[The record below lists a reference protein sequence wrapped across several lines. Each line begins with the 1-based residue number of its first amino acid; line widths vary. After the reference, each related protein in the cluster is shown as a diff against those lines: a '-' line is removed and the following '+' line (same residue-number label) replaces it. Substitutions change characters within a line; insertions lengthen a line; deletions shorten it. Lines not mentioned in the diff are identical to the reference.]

1 MDMRFSEFW
10 MRNRTI
16 IISALGLMVLLNLC
30 GRMWAPKTETRPIS
44 EPEIT
49 QLDNGSDTQLKT
61 YEELMYERNLKQ
73 PTNRNN
79 GSFWQTIMTLAII
92 ATLFYYGFTKGWL
105 TRLMP
110 KWISFNT
117 VFFRDRST
125 HRLLARL
132 SVANNTNESQTFIS
146 PQLLFKRWTASRRF
160 NIKSSVFPLTLT
172 PGTRQEIVIDIDQ
185 FWEKIPDLK
194 GFNRVGAM
202 IQTSDGKTYKTF
214 ARPKWIL

>member
-1 MDMRFSEFW
+1 MRFSEFW

-16 IISALGLMVLLNLC
+16 IISALGLMVLLNFC
-30 GRMWAPKTETRPIS
+30 GRMWAPKTETRPIPQS
-44 EPEIT
+44 QIT
-49 QLDNGSDTQLKT
+49 QLDNGSETQLKS
-61 YEELMYERNLKQ
+61 YEELMYERSLKQ
-73 PTNRNN
+73 PQSKND
-79 GSFWQTIMTLAII
+79 GSFWQTVMTLAII

-110 KWISFNT
+110 KWVSFNT

-125 HRLLARL
+125 HRLLVRL
-132 SVANNTNESQTFIS
+132 SVANNTNDSQTFIS

-202 IQTSDGKTYKTF
+202 IQTSGGKTYKTF
-214 ARPKWIL
+214 AWPKWIL

>member
-1 MDMRFSEFW
+1 MRFSQFW

-16 IISALGLMVLLNLC
+16 IISVLGLMVLLNLC
-30 GRMWAPKTETRPIS
+30 GRMWSPKTETRPIS
-44 EPEIT
+44 ESQIT
-49 QLDNGSDTQLKT
+49 QPDNGSGTQLKS

-73 PTNRNN
+73 SQNENN

-105 TRLMP
+105 SRLMP
-110 KWISFNT
+110 KWVSFNT
-117 VFFRDRST
+117 VFFRDKST
-125 HRLLARL
+125 HRLLVRL

-146 PQLLFKRWTASRRF
+146 PQLFFKRWTASRRF
-160 NIKSSVFPLTLT
+160 NIKNSVFPLTLM

-202 IQTSDGKTYKTF
+202 IQTSAGKTYKTF